1 MCVVSCRG
9 DPRKQAIEKGVH
21 ETQKRG
27 KPLKSGLM
35 SRFLLWA
42 AGGQCCWGLFKR
54 RCQIHHNTHQ
64 GAGKLGYFSINS
76 NSSLLCPHGQMQ
88 VAIGVDQEISA
99 GSDLQREVGNWLTL
113 SAILSPSLNLTHYIF
128 VLEESKYF
136 VEFFENI
143 LMSPSPSVK
152 IRSDEYFIFQH

>member
-1 MCVVSCRG
+1 M
-9 DPRKQAIEKGVH
+9 
-21 ETQKRG
+21 
-27 KPLKSGLM
+27 SG
-35 SRFLLWA
+35 FLLWA

-54 RCQIHHNTHQ
+54 WCQIHHNYPPRGREARAFLHQ
-64 GAGKLGYFSINS
+64 LQFQPAL
-76 NSSLLCPHGQMQ
+76 PHGQMQ

-128 VLEESKYF
+128 VLEGSKYF

-152 IRSDEYFIFQH
+152 IRLDEYFIFQH